1 MASTNKTSLGL
12 NQWVGSDKPKWA
24 DFNADN
30 RLIDAELKKRAE
42 IGSDGLL
49 KQDAK
54 NSKALGGKDYSLL
67 FDVSG
72 AAKNA
77 LSFNGRTYSQLFNE
91 SGAVQNSVMFNGKN
105 YSDLF
110 DAGGNAVSANNA
122 LKLGGVDATKYVTA
136 SIYTPA
142 LINGFTNI
150 SGGST
155 IQIVKTGKV
164 VTISGII
171 KNATATSDDRAAFII
186 PEEVRPSY
194 TVGYSHYKTTGNAW
208 IREWNGE
215 FVIKSNINYM
225 EIYLTY
231 ILD

>member
-1 MASTNKTSLGL
+1 MASTNKTSLGF
-12 NQWVGSDKPKWA
+12 NQWIGSDKPKWA

-54 NSKALGGKDYSLL
+54 NAKALGGKDYSLL

-77 LSFNGRTYSQLFNE
+77 LSFNGRTYSKLFNE
-91 SGAVQNSVMFNGKN
+91 SGAAQNAVKFNGKN

-110 DAGGNAVSANNA
+110 DAKGNAVSANNT
-122 LKLGGVDATKYVTA
+122 LKLGGVDAAKYVT
-136 SIYTPA
+136 SSVYTPA
-142 LINGFTNI
+142 LINGFKNI
-150 SGGST
+150 LGGST
-155 IQIVKTGKV
+155 IQIVKIGNV
-164 VTISGII
+164 VTISGVIQ
-171 KNATATSDDRAAFII
+171 NSTASSNDRAAFII
-186 PEEVRPSY
+186 PEELRPTYTISY
-194 TVGYSHYKTTGNAW
+194 EHYKTTGNAW

-215 FVIKSNINYM
+215 FMIKSNVNYL

-231 ILD
+231 ILN